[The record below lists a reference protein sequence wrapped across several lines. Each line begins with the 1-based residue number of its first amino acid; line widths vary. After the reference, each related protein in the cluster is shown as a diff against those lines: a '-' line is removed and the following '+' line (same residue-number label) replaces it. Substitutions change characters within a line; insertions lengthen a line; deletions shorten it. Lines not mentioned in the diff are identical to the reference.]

1 MSTTAQPNGLLTLRR
16 LSLGLLSMLSLFARG
31 TGDICWSL
39 NETVDCRVGE
49 TKEAEEGGGW
59 KEYGEFRVAVETL
72 LFDVDEDG
80 LR

>member
-1 MSTTAQPNGLLTLRR
+1 
-16 LSLGLLSMLSLFARG
+16 MLSLFARG